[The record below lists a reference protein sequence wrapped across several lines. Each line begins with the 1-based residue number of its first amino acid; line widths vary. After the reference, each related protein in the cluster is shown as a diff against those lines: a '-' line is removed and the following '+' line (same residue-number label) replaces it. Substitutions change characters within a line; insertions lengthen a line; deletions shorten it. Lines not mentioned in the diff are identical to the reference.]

1 MLSFV
6 LCDSNINHGRL
17 MTKRLINTVYDQQ
30 VLGHVALVTAE
41 PEDVLAY
48 SRQPLPVEHRN
59 VYLLETDTGAEKNG
73 IPLAREIRKYDKFA
87 YIVFVT
93 NCPECVIKNLK
104 LKIFDCL
111 LKPVSAQAVESLV
124 ANIYQDYVQTQPT
137 SKQVVVNSGG
147 NIYFLHPV
155 DLIYIESYRNKIVAH
170 CHDKTLEAYGSLA
183 FYEEQLSGEGFYRCH
198 RSFLINLR
206 YVSRLDPAKSL
217 VVMSNGQVCH
227 VSRRNQ
233 KGLIA
238 HVGNGF

>member
-93 NCPECVIKNLK
+93 NCP
-104 LKIFDCL
+104 
-111 LKPVSAQAVESLV
+111 

-206 YVSRLDPAKSL
+206 YVSQLDPAKNL
-217 VVMSNGQVCH
+217 VVMNNGQICH

-238 HVGNGF
+238 HVENGF